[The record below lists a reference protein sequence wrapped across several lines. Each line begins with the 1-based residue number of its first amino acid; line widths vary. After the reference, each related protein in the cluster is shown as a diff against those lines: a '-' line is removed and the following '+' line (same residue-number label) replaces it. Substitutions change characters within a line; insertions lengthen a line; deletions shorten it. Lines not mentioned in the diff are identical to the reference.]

1 MGTNSKSKKVK
12 ENSVKTSETG
22 KPRKKRPHESS
33 PVIGTNGFNI
43 TPDDA
48 NKITSVTLRLMKMKP
63 IDVND
68 YDAVEKR
75 LEEYFL
81 IYAESGLKPTVSGMA
96 SALGH
101 NRQWLY
107 SVANNYPAGGRGYVA
122 NVKEDCAY
130 LIKRCY
136 RVLEE
141 QWENYMLNGKI
152 NPVSGIFFG
161 KNHYNYQDR
170 QEHIITPQNQEEQ
183 YSAESIKERYMI
195 SEKSEN

>member
-1 MGTNSKSKKVK
+1 MGSKVK
-12 ENSVKTSETG
+12 ETEKKT
-22 KPRKKRPHESS
+22 RKKRLHEYS

-81 IYAESGLKPTVSGMA
+81 IYAEQGLKPTVSGMA

-101 NRQWLY
+101 SRQWLY
-107 SVANNYPAGGRGYVA
+107 GVVNNAVVAGNGFIPKLKPDITN
-122 NVKEDCAY
+122 
-130 LIKRCY
+130 LIRKCY
-136 RVLEE
+136 QALEE

-161 KNHYNYQDR
+161 TNHYKYQNRAEHVISPQKEDENY
-170 QEHIITPQNQEEQ
+170 N
-183 YSAESIKERYMI
+183 AESIKERYLI
-195 SEKSEN
+195 GEKSEN